1 VLYFAVRGYRP
12 VHDLPDEAEL
22 QSRPVQN

>member
-12 VHDLPDEAEL
+12 VLVPEARAAEP
-22 QSRPVQN
+22 STVK